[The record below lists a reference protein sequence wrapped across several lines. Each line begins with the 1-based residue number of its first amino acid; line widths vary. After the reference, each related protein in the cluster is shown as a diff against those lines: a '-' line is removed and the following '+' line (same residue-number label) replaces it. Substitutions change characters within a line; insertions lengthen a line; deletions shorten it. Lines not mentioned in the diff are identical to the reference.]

1 MSAQL
6 EELRTWL
13 TEKKKLDQPIPLEVD
28 LIETGIMDSLL
39 FAEYVMMIEELSG
52 IEIEVDDDLLD
63 QVKTLQQV
71 YIHYFD
77 NPQTNASAMA

>member
-13 TEKKKLDQPIPLEVD
+13 TEKKKLNQPIPLDVD

-63 QVKTLQQV
+63 QVKSLQQV
-71 YIHYFD
+71 YKYYFD
-77 NPQTNASAMA
+77 NPQANASAMA